1 MAAGTQPEIAT
12 VVERRRSPR
21 APLTVR
27 VEYGTVDAFF
37 SDFSRNLNEGGIF
50 VETDQPLDLEERVVL
65 KFRLPG
71 ESKPV
76 EVTGRV
82 VRISTGAAGEP
93 RGMAVEF
100 DALAP
105 ENRLR
110 IDELVRALR
119 VGRG

>member
-12 VVERRRSPR
+12 VVERRRAPR

-50 VETDQPLDLEERVVL
+50 VETDQPLTLEERVFL

-76 EVTGRV
+76 QVTGRV

-105 ENRLR
+105 GDRRR

-119 VGRG
+119 VRRG